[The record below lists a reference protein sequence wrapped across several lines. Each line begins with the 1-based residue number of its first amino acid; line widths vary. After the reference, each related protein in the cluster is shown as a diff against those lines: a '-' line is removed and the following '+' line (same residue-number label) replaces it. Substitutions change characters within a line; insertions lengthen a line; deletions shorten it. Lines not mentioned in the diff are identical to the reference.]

1 MKHISSLVLLSFV
14 FCLSLSVMAKETQN
28 VILEQCDE
36 LTFDKNAN
44 ASRSYQVLRG
54 NVRFRH
60 GDALMWCDSA
70 YFYDGENSF
79 DAFGHIRVNQEQSS
93 MLADSLF
100 YDGNT
105 TLMRVRGNVVLNS
118 KEISLY
124 TNFLDYNREKKFGYY
139 YGGGKVVETQNT
151 LTSRRGYYYPDT
163 ECYLF
168 LDSVVLIHPDYEI
181 RSDSLRYFSTLG
193 TAYLYGPSHI
203 YGKDYTVFTTNGWTD
218 TKNNK
223 GKLYDYS
230 IVTMNDGK
238 RLTADSIYYDSNLG
252 YVNAFIGVDIKDS
265 LQNVIIRGD
274 YAEYNRNYPRNAL
287 VTKNPYILEFSDKDT
302 LYLSSDTLFYCQVDS
317 IQDEVRAYRNVKFF
331 RVDMQ
336 GKCDSM
342 VFYVQ
347 DSLGKMFYDP
357 ILWSEDNQMTGD
369 RIDIYTKEKRPDKI
383 HITKNAMMSSFEN
396 INMYNQLAGKE
407 AFAYIEKNR
416 LRRIDMKGNAES
428 IYYTKD
434 EDGAYIGVNKAKGE
448 EMTIFTDNNK
458 LEKIVMTPESEGVM
472 YPPNKFPEDER
483 YLRNFSWEQDLRPK
497 RKEDVI
503 GR

>member
-1 MKHISSLVLLSFV
+1 MLPLFYIRMKHIVFPFLLSFV
-14 FCLSLSVMAKETQN
+14 FCFSLSVRAKEAQN

-93 MLADSLF
+93 MFADSLF

-139 YGGGKVVETQNT
+139 YGGGKVIETQNT
-151 LTSRRGYYYPDT
+151 LTSRRGYYYPDS

-168 LDSVVLIHPDYEI
+168 LDSVILIHPDYEI

-203 YGKDYTVFTTNGWTD
+203 YGKDYTIFTTNGWTD

-230 IVTMNDGK
+230 VVTMNDGK
-238 RLTADSIYYDSNLG
+238 RLTADSIFYDSNLG
-252 YVNAFIGVDIKDS
+252 NVNAFIGVDIKDS
-265 LQNVIIRGD
+265 L
-274 YAEYNRNYPRNAL
+274 
-287 VTKNPYILEFSDKDT
+287 
-302 LYLSSDTLFYCQVDS
+302 
-317 IQDEVRAYRNVKFF
+317 
-331 RVDMQ
+331 
-336 GKCDSM
+336 
-342 VFYVQ
+342 
-347 DSLGKMFYDP
+347 DP
-357 ILWSEDNQMTGD
+357 I
-369 RIDIYTKEKRPDKI
+369 DIAYEELK
-383 HITKNAMMSSFEN
+383 
-396 INMYNQLAGKE
+396 AGV
-407 AFAYIEKNR
+407 
-416 LRRIDMKGNAES
+416 LP
-428 IYYTKD
+428 
-434 EDGAYIGVNKAKGE
+434 
-448 EMTIFTDNNK
+448 
-458 LEKIVMTPESEGVM
+458 L
-472 YPPNKFPEDER
+472 
-483 YLRNFSWEQDLRPK
+483 
-497 RKEDVI
+497 DVI
-503 GR
+503 RDE

>member
-1 MKHISSLVLLSFV
+1 M
-14 FCLSLSVMAKETQN
+14 
-28 VILEQCDE
+28 
-36 LTFDKNAN
+36 
-44 ASRSYQVLRG
+44 
-54 NVRFRH
+54 
-60 GDALMWCDSA
+60 
-70 YFYDGENSF
+70 
-79 DAFGHIRVNQEQSS
+79 
-93 MLADSLF
+93 
-100 YDGNT
+100 
-105 TLMRVRGNVVLNS
+105 
-118 KEISLY
+118 
-124 TNFLDYNREKKFGYY
+124 
-139 YGGGKVVETQNT
+139 
-151 LTSRRGYYYPDT
+151 
-163 ECYLF
+163 
-168 LDSVVLIHPDYEI
+168 
-181 RSDSLRYFSTLG
+181 
-193 TAYLYGPSHI
+193 
-203 YGKDYTVFTTNGWTD
+203 
-218 TKNNK
+218 
-223 GKLYDYS
+223 
-230 IVTMNDGK
+230 
-238 RLTADSIYYDSNLG
+238 
-252 YVNAFIGVDIKDS
+252 
-265 LQNVIIRGD
+265 
-274 YAEYNRNYPRNAL
+274 
-287 VTKNPYILEFSDKDT
+287 TKNPYILEFSDKDT
-302 LYLSSDTLFYCQVDS
+302 LYLSSDTVFYCQVDS

-483 YLRNFSWEQDLRPK
+483 YLRNFSWKQDLRPK